1 MLTSNTSVALEGIFG
16 GLPAKPEAYS
26 GLQVMRHTS
35 PTFMVATAMSQALM
49 TSPVGTESK
58 QVLLPWLGTDS
69 GLSGPRVQC
78 LRGSWTLF
86 SNRTRK
92 VEMHGCKQCC
102 HLRPLIKQTEKQN
115 CSALEERS
123 SRNKAVT
130 SEEEVGYSQRKERNQ
145 YTSRIAGEKGVT
157 TTKICSLH

>member
-1 MLTSNTSVALEGIFG
+1 
-16 GLPAKPEAYS
+16 
-26 GLQVMRHTS
+26 MRKS
-35 PTFMVATAMSQALM
+35 WKDLNISAQ
-49 TSPVGTESK
+49 EK
-58 QVLLPWLGTDS
+58 Q
-69 GLSGPRVQC
+69 
-78 LRGSWTLF
+78 
-86 SNRTRK
+86 
-92 VEMHGCKQCC
+92 
-102 HLRPLIKQTEKQN
+102 KQTEKQN